1 MKNTNNYDPDYP
13 LQGHKLDI
21 TFDEVFSYTIQE
33 RENYIVKVLTQL
45 AKLIEKNEMALK
57 ARTPFAKEM
66 RDLRSLLRS
75 PADKYLYTD
84 EKTFKRDVLG
94 KGSPGATHAYWSRKF
109 MWRMATRS
117 GDLTK
122 TITTKDPKQIKKLIR
137 IINPEDTGANM
148 FRSQRKT
155 VIQCLLG
162 YMQME
167 TGVGTAFP
175 PFHAKFLAERF
186 LPKTG
191 NCLVIDPCAGW
202 GGRLL
207 GSLCVKRSDSVTYVG
222 IDPEKRNKEA
232 YEGIVRRLNL
242 YMKSEL
248 PGKRLAKFY
257 YKPFEDWISSI
268 TGKKY
273 YSKADL
279 VITSPPYFS
288 AENYNTENKKQSA
301 NKYLNYAEW
310 REHFYKKLVLGAFDL
325 LKPGG
330 IFVLNI
336 ANVASAPALEKDAR
350 SLAKEIGFIN
360 AGFYKMAMS
369 VVPGTRNNL
378 RHSVIVN
385 GSIFKHEPVFC
396 FQKPLA
402 SKCFPDI
409 S

>member
-122 TITTKDPKQIKKLIR
+122 TITTKNPKLIKKLIR

-148 FRSQRKT
+148 FRSQRKS

-175 PFHAKFLAERF
+175 PFYAKFLAERF

-191 NCLVIDPCAGW
+191 NCL
-202 GGRLL
+202 
-207 GSLCVKRSDSVTYVG
+207 T
-222 IDPEKRNKEA
+222 
-232 YEGIVRRLNL
+232 
-242 YMKSEL
+242 
-248 PGKRLAKFY
+248 
-257 YKPFEDWISSI
+257 
-268 TGKKY
+268 
-273 YSKADL
+273 
-279 VITSPPYFS
+279 
-288 AENYNTENKKQSA
+288 
-301 NKYLNYAEW
+301 
-310 REHFYKKLVLGAFDL
+310 
-325 LKPGG
+325 
-330 IFVLNI
+330 
-336 ANVASAPALEKDAR
+336 
-350 SLAKEIGFIN
+350 
-360 AGFYKMAMS
+360 
-369 VVPGTRNNL
+369 
-378 RHSVIVN
+378 
-385 GSIFKHEPVFC
+385 
-396 FQKPLA
+396 
-402 SKCFPDI
+402 
-409 S
+409 